1 MEYIKA
7 IGVENQ
13 ENNILRK
20 LEKLY
25 AELHTNPSSMRIRKE
40 INLLEHMFNI
50 VSEKG
55 SCTIEDLLDAG
66 FRLA

>member
-1 MEYIKA
+1 MKYIKT
-7 IGVENQ
+7 IEQESEENR
-13 ENNILRK
+13 ILRK
-20 LEKLY
+20 LESLY

-55 SCTIEDLLDAG
+55 SCTIEDLLNAG
-66 FRLA
+66 FKLK